1 MFMYHRCDTSGIL
14 CIAVILSCSDRKI
27 WKNVEASCHVT
38 NYVVLWFDNGLLILS
53 FYVLACYLCC
63 FVKGEYFNL
72 REVCRQ
78 IVEPVTI
85 PVLKGRVGKR
95 KEKCSDTDDGK
106 FIFYE

>member
-1 MFMYHRCDTSGIL
+1 M
-14 CIAVILSCSDRKI
+14 
-27 WKNVEASCHVT
+27 
-38 NYVVLWFDNGLLILS
+38 
-53 FYVLACYLCC
+53 
-63 FVKGEYFNL
+63 KGEYFNL